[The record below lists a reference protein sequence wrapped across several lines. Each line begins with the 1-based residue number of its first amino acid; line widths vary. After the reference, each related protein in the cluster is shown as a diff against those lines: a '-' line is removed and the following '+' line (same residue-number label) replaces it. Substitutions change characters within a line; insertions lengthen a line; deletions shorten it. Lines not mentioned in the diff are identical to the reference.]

1 MSYHNN
7 NNNSNSNDND
17 IFGSDI
23 YLNDDF
29 KPSIFNNGELR
40 LVTGVETVLQDI
52 RLRLITL
59 KGSLFY
65 DSTFGSDVPLFMK
78 DDDID
83 DTSILSEVS
92 RALEADPRVEPY
104 SVSTTIE
111 KNMDEI
117 SVSINFQL
125 IGSDTPHNITLPKI
139 NILQEG

>member
-1 MSYHNN
+1 MSN
-7 NNNSNSNDND
+7 NSNDND